1 MKQPCINAS
10 QLRALG
16 AQLAVH
22 LVDVRGLQAPAAV
35 RQALVADL
43 FAGFNDLLIP
53 LKDVVRRP
61 GFECFYD
68 KGSAQ
73 RGVIQRDA
81 LLRDLQQ
88 IYAPAVL
95 AQVAEVLN
103 GFLGLA
109 PDGSISAAW
118 NDVTF
123 QQIVEEP
130 VPAFAPPVTQP
141 QHVNAQ
147 RQGAGSPMGL
157 LLTLLAVGALSVLAV
172 IALRNPELCRLTGS
186 CVADPAATHGGSRL
200 QPALA
205 AVDALQKSETLAS
218 YEQALS
224 LLQRELLRL
233 SSAELGLSEQQQ
245 LKVLKGQALQGRR
258 RLAALQADDLSL
270 GLKRQRGEPTP
281 EEAIPQDAPSENP
294 TPPRRAKPTESDPPS
309 VPEPAPAPVQRD
321 PPALIDPPP
330 APAASSSNEYSLP
343 RAWEERR
350 ERRRQI
356 MQNYR

>member
-1 MKQPCINAS
+1 MHAS
-10 QLRALG
+10 QLRELG
-16 AQLAVH
+16 AQLADH
-22 LVDVRGLQAPAAV
+22 LVNVRGRQAPAAV

-53 LKDVVRRP
+53 LKDVVSRP
-61 GFECFYD
+61 GFECFFD

-73 RGVIQRDA
+73 RGGIQRDA

-95 AQVAEVLN
+95 VQVAEVLN

-109 PDGSISAAW
+109 PDGSSPAAGS
-118 NDVTF
+118 DVTLK
-123 QQIVEEP
+123 QIVEEP
-130 VPAFAPPVTQP
+130 VPAPAPPVTQP

-147 RQGAGSPMGL
+147 RQGAGSPLGL
-157 LLTLLAVGALSVLAV
+157 LLTLLAVGALSALAV
-172 IALRNPELCRLTGS
+172 MALRSPQLCRLTGS

-205 AVDALQKSETLAS
+205 AVDALQKSDTLAG

-224 LLQRELLRL
+224 LLEQELLRL
-233 SSAELGLSEQQQ
+233 SSAELGSAEQQQ
-245 LKVLKGQALQGRR
+245 LKVLKGQAVQARR
-258 RLAALQADDLSL
+258 RFAALQADALRL
-270 GLKRQRGEPTP
+270 GLKRQEGEPTA
-281 EEAIPQDAPSENP
+281 EEDPPQEAPSANP
-294 TPPRRAKPTESDPPS
+294 TPPRSDKPTESDPPS
-309 VPEPAPAPVQRD
+309 VPEPAQAPVQRD
-321 PPALIDPPP
+321 
-330 APAASSSNEYSLP
+330 APAVMEPPKDPAARSPNDYSLP